1 MSDSCNAIN
10 LSTFAFSLFSTLA
23 ACASETNILISPFS
37 IASALSLVLAGA
49 TRGSLCEKELS
60 NILNVVSHE
69 DFPILSQTLLHSKS
83 TGSSVSL
90 TSANGIWSKAL
101 KESYIST
108 IHKVHDAEA
117 NDLPKSF
124 DPINRYIARKTNGL
138 VKNMLSGDVDP
149 LTVAV
154 LVNAVHFKGDW
165 TVQFDKDDTY
175 SGEFTTSSGEKR
187 DAMFMFAKRKMQ
199 FATNVSLLNGA
210 SIIQLDYGK
219 AEENNGQSGSDYAAL
234 FILPEQRG
242 HEGLNGVINQLANLT
257 VDNSSSSFDAMLEQ
271 MSSHQKAELSLPR
284 FKMEYGT
291 KSLTKELRA
300 LGLGSCFDGT
310 NVLNEMS
317 DDPLVHVD
325 EVLHKA
331 IIEVTEEGT
340 EAAAATVGVIMTRS
354 LPKPVP
360 KIRLDRPFIMIILHL
375 PTKTPLFVAKVDDPE
390 LNF

>member
-1 MSDSCNAIN
+1 
-10 LSTFAFSLFSTLA
+10 
-23 ACASETNILISPFS
+23 
-37 IASALSLVLAGA
+37 
-49 TRGSLCEKELS
+49 LCEKKLS
-60 NILNVVSHE
+60 NILNVGSHE
-69 DFPILSQTLLHSKS
+69 DLPILSQTLLPSKS

-90 TSANGIWSKAL
+90 TSANGIWSKSL

-108 IHKVHDAEA
+108 IQKVHDAEA

-124 DPINRYIARKTNGL
+124 DPINNYIARKTNGL

-175 SGEFTTSSGEKR
+175 SGEFTTSSGRKR

-210 SIIQLDYGK
+210 SIIQLDYGNI
-219 AEENNGQSGSDYAAL
+219 EEKKGRSDYVAL

-242 HEGLNGVINQLANLT
+242 SEGLNEVINHLANLT

-284 FKMEYGT
+284 FKMEYST
-291 KSLTKELRA
+291 KSLTNELRA

-360 KIRLDRPFIMIILHL
+360 EIRFDRPFIMIILHL

>member
-1 MSDSCNAIN
+1 
-10 LSTFAFSLFSTLA
+10 
-23 ACASETNILISPFS
+23 
-37 IASALSLVLAGA
+37 
-49 TRGSLCEKELS
+49 
-60 NILNVVSHE
+60 VVSHE

-175 SGEFTTSSGEKR
+175 SGEFTTSSGDKR

-219 AEENNGQSGSDYAAL
+219 TEENDGQSGSDYAAL